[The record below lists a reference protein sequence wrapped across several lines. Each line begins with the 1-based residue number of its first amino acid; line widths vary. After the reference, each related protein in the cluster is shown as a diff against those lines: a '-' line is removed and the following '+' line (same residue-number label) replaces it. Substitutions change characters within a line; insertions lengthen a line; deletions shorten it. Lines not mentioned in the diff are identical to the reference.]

1 MLLVLSSTGS
11 DDEQHLAGCSAIIRS
26 SQGNH
31 YVDPSAPTLREAAF
45 WVYIRQCLYN
55 ATIYQQPPD
64 IDFSL
69 QLHPTSGSMRDAHP
83 LARLRL
89 ETAWANQMTW
99 TVACVVNFC
108 FDGKEP
114 QYEKAHKMRRWQELW
129 DLVQTWMH
137 ERPDTFNAVFEGLA
151 SGQDSFPRILF
162 TADWH
167 SKSCNLIS
175 SLRCSQMYQLYRLGF
190 TTLRILCSYV
200 INQARS
206 SQSAMSRLFPKQT

>member
-1 MLLVLSSTGS
+1 MLLVPSSTGP
-11 DDEQHLAGCSAIIRS
+11 DDEQHLAGGSAIIRS

-45 WVYIRQCLYN
+45 WVYVRQCLYD
-55 ATIYQQPPD
+55 ATINQQPPD

-69 QLHPTSGSMRDAHP
+69 QLHPTPGSMRDAHP

-89 ETAWANQMTW
+89 ETAWANQMIW
-99 TVACVVNFC
+99 NVALVVNFC

-114 QYEKAHKMRRWQELW
+114 QHERAHKMRRWQELW

-137 ERPDTFNAVFEGLA
+137 DRPNTFSAIFEGPA
-151 SGQDSFPRILF
+151 GDQGSFPEVLF

-167 SKSCNLIS
+167 SESCKST
-175 SLRCSQMYQLYRLGF
+175 SLPKCSQIYQLYRLAF
-190 TTLRILCSYV
+190 TTLRVLCCYV
-200 INQARS
+200 ISQARS
-206 SQSAMSRLFPKQT
+206 SRSAMSGTLLIQM